1 MKDKRVAYKNEDG
14 GVSVICPTPEFA
26 ADPASNL
33 GLLLSRSVPLGI
45 HFEVLDVSDVPTDRY
60 FRNAWRMGA
69 PLSKTIEVDMPAA
82 RAIHLDCLRAKR
94 NKKLEELDVPFQ
106 RALEDKDT
114 VMQDNIASKKNKL
127 RDMPQDVDMSLLDT
141 PDKIKAFMPDVLV

>member
-1 MKDKRVAYKNEDG
+1 MINKRIAYRNLEG
-14 GVSVICPTPEFA
+14 GVSVLIPTPEFCA
-26 ADPASNL
+26 NPANMIGTL
-33 GLLLSRSVPLGI
+33 IRTLPLGV
-45 HFEVLDVSDVPTDRY
+45 HFEVHDVNDIPTDRY
-60 FRNAWRMGA
+60 FRNAWRLDKGINIDVECA
-69 PLSKTIEVDMPAA
+69 QK
-82 RAIHLDCLRAKR
+82 IHLDCLRAKR